1 MTARRAKRTSTSKGP
16 GTALRTTPGG
26 RASATPK
33 TQCRLPTPQRAVA
46 TPPHG
51 QAIGLRQRLKWL
63 TKTPRPAR
71 AGDSPSTSKGPG
83 TALRTTPGGR
93 ASATPKTQCRLPTP
107 QRAVA
112 TPPHGQRRSADK
124 NFSRTRFATLAH
136 TPRRPQAAGAT
147 PSRRASMRRGSG
159 SAFSKSRPPEAS
171 THGSGR
177 VSSDR
182 QRPGLSRHAG
192 GGSTSHKQFPGI
204 FP

>member
-51 QAIGLRQRLKWL
+51 QRRSDSGKDSYGSPRRRAPHGQAIGRRDRRGGGRRP
-63 TKTPRPAR
+63 PRPAR
-71 AGDSPSTSKGPG
+71 AGDSPSTGP
-83 TALRTTPGGR
+83 
-93 ASATPKTQCRLPTP
+93 ASPSA
-107 QRAVA
+107 A

-124 NFSRTRFATLAH
+124 NLSLTRFARLAH

-147 PSRRASMRRGSG
+147 PSRRASMRRGPG

-171 THGSGR
+171 THGSRR

-192 GGSTSHKQFPGI
+192 GGSTPHKQFPGI

>member
-51 QAIGLRQRLKWL
+51 QTIGLRQRLRWL

-71 AGDSPSTSKGPG
+71 AGDSPSTGP
-83 TALRTTPGGR
+83 
-93 ASATPKTQCRLPTP
+93 ASPSA
-107 QRAVA
+107 A
-112 TPPHGQRRSADK
+112 TPPHGQRQSADK

-159 SAFSKSRPPEAS
+159 STFSKSRPPEAS

-182 QRPGLSRHAG
+182 QRPGISRHAG
-192 GGSTSHKQFPGI
+192 GFRATGNVRGSRDTRAEDRPRTSNFQEFFPSFTYFI
-204 FP
+204 VKIA